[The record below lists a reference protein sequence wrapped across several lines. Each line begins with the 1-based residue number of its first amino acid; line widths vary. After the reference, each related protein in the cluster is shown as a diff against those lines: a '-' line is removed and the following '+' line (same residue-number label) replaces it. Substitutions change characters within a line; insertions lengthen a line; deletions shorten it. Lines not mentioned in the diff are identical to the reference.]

1 MVAFKLNAQENGYN
15 HEKVAVMED
24 SILKD
29 FNIVRIEGSKVLL
42 ELTLKHKCD
51 YVHVPIFDFS
61 FLLDKDCKSNRNL
74 LYTLS
79 GAFKHPNQEFMEF
92 TLFMN

>member
-1 MVAFKLNAQENGYN
+1 
-15 HEKVAVMED
+15 MED

-29 FNIVRIEGSKVLL
+29 FNIVRIEGSKILL

-61 FLLDKDCKSNRNL
+61 FLLDKDCEPNRN
-74 LYTLS
+74 
-79 GAFKHPNQEFMEF
+79 
-92 TLFMN
+92 

>member
-1 MVAFKLNAQENGYN
+1 MAFKLNAQENGYN

-29 FNIVRIEGSKVLL
+29 FNIVRIEGSKILL
-42 ELTLKHKCD
+42 ELTLKHQCD

-61 FLLDKDCKSNRNL
+61 FLLDKDCKSNRKKLNT
-74 LYTLS
+74 LY
-79 GAFKHPNQEFMEF
+79 GAFQRSNQVKF
-92 TLFMN
+92 LN